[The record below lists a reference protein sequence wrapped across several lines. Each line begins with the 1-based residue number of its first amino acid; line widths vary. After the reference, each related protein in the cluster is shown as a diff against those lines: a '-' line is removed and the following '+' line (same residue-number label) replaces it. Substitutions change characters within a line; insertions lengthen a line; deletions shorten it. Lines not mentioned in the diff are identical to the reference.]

1 MGILTATLACA
12 DWLHLGDDLRAL
24 ERGGCDW
31 YHLDIM
37 DGHYVPNLCLNFDL
51 IRAVRAASPLPVDCH
66 LMVENPGDYL
76 SQLAQNRVERAAFHL
91 GCPVDTAS
99 LLKELRRVGI
109 APGLALNPDEPVGAL
124 SPYLELCDWVLLM
137 GVKPGFSGQSFL
149 PGTVERVARLA
160 ALRRTLGRPLL
171 IEVDGGIGPEN
182 GCACADAGADAL
194 VAGAFAV
201 FSQPD
206 GVEAACRRFR
216 AAAFPG
222 A

>member
-1 MGILTATLACA
+1 MC
-12 DWLHLGDDLRAL
+12 
-24 ERGGCDW
+24 
-31 YHLDIM
+31 
-37 DGHYVPNLCLNFDL
+37 
-51 IRAVRAASPLPVDCH
+51 IRDS
-66 LMVENPGDYL
+66 PGDYL

-99 LLKELRRVGI
+99 LLKELRRAGI
-109 APGLALNPDEPVGAL
+109 APGLALNPDEPVEAL

-149 PGTVERVARLA
+149 PGTVERVACLA

-182 GCACADAGADAL
+182 GRACADAGADAL

-216 AAAFPG
+216 AAAFPCLLYTSRCV
-222 A
+222 

>member
-31 YHLDIM
+31 YHLDVM

-51 IRAVRAASPLPVDCH
+51 IRAARAASPLPVDCH
-66 LMVENPGDYL
+66 LMVEKPGAYL
-76 SQLAQNRVERAAFHL
+76 PQLAQNRVERAAFHL
-91 GCPVDTAS
+91 GCPVDAAP
-99 LLKELRRVGI
+99 LLKELRRAGI
-109 APGLALNPDEPVGAL
+109 APGLALNPDEPVEAL
-124 SPYLELCDWVLLM
+124 RPYLHLCDWVLLM
-137 GVKPGFSGQSFL
+137 GVKPGFSGQAFL
-149 PGTVERVARLA
+149 PGTVERVGRLA
-160 ALRRTLGRPLL
+160 ALRRDLGRPLL

-182 GCACADAGADAL
+182 GRACADAGADAL

-216 AAAFPG
+216 AAVFPDT
-222 A
+222 